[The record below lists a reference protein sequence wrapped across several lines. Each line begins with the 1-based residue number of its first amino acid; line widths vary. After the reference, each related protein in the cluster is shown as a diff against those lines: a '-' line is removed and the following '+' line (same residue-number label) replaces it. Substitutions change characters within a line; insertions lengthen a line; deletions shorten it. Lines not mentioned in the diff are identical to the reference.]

1 MTVSDALLYKRA
13 ILQLNELIL
22 QLILQLRVDVG
33 CFVVTT
39 VTISR

>member
-1 MTVSDALLYKRA
+1 MTVSDALLYERA
-13 ILQLNELIL
+13 ILQLSEK
-22 QLILQLRVDVG
+22 VDVG

>member
-1 MTVSDALLYKRA
+1 MIVSDALLYKRA
-13 ILQLNELIL
+13 ILQLNEK
-22 QLILQLRVDVG
+22 LRVDVG

>member
-13 ILQLNELIL
+13 ILQSNEKL
-22 QLILQLRVDVG
+22 QVDVG
-33 CFVVTT
+33 CFAVTM